1 MAIPDDEPT
10 DRQADNSHP
19 DITSTRY
26 TSISHIDL
34 HALPLATAVLDATGR
49 ILRCNDRWCE
59 LFGLGLAQL
68 YRVPLHEVLIEPDP
82 ETLTQRL
89 AHAIA
94 GQTTL
99 SCSVA
104 IKSTDRGRS
113 TGLLSLRGTRIDDR
127 ARVVVTL
134 LELPEQIDPGAAVE
148 RERIE
153 KTRHHVERLM
163 RHDLRNPIDGIYT
176 ATGFLLSE
184 DLDPRQL
191 QFIQLIRD
199 AAIRA
204 RNHIDGASAY
214 GAMEAGTYHVEY
226 ARLNVV
232 QLLRDVRIHLAG
244 LIAAKRAELYVRA
257 ADEPL
262 EERFDM
268 ELWGDADLITDAIEN
283 LVRNALEAADPDER
297 VQMRANESVVD
308 GVAIVT
314 IEIRNR
320 ADVPTAVRA
329 KFFDP
334 YMTFG
339 KPRGTGLGTFLS
351 RLVVEA
357 HGGRARMQTANGDGT
372 CVALEF
378 PRGRP
383 GQARS
388 LPT

>member
-19 DITSTRY
+19 DTAKARY
-26 TSISHIDL
+26 TSISQIDL
-34 HALPLATAVLDATGR
+34 HALPLATAVLDAAGR
-49 ILRCNDRWCE
+49 ILRCNDRWCQ

-68 YRVPLHEVLIEPDP
+68 YRVPLSDVIIEPEP
-82 ETLTQRL
+82 ETLTQRI
-89 AHAIA
+89 AHAVA
-94 GQTTL
+94 GQAIL

-104 IKSTDRGRS
+104 IKSTDRGRV
-113 TGLLSLRGTRIDDR
+113 TGLLSLRGNRINDR

-134 LELPEQIDPGAAVE
+134 LELPEQVDPGATVE
-148 RERIE
+148 REQIE

-204 RNHIDGASAY
+204 RNHIDGASTY
-214 GAMEAGTYHVEY
+214 GAMEAGTYRVEY

-244 LIAAKRAELYVRA
+244 LIAAKRAELYMRA

-262 EERFDM
+262 EERFDI

-283 LVRNALEAADPDER
+283 LVRNALEAAIPDER
-297 VQMRANESVVD
+297 VEITASETEIA
-308 GVAIVT
+308 GVAAVA
-314 IEIRNR
+314 IEVRNR
-320 ADVPTAVRA
+320 ADVPAAVRA
-329 KFFDP
+329 KFFDA
-334 YMTFG
+334 YVTFG
-339 KPRGTGLGTFLS
+339 KPRGTGLGTFLT
-351 RLVVEA
+351 RLVAEA
-357 HGGRARMQTANGDGT
+357 HGGRARMQTASGDGT
-372 CVALEF
+372 RVVLEF

-388 LPT
+388 LPD